1 MKQATIN
8 YRNKTTLRIIAQF
21 LLLDYRKLKKM
32 KTQLFLNFST
42 KKALFREKPVTYV
55 LQQRH

>member
-21 LLLDYRKLKKM
+21 LLLDYRKLKK
-32 KTQLFLNFST
+32 NENAIIS
-42 KKALFREKPVTYV
+42 
-55 LQQRH
+55 